1 MKQTRREDNKI
12 WELLRSKPEEGLRLA
27 MEQYGGAVKWIAAN
41 ILGVDARQDVEEC
54 VAETFVRLWRGSVDF
69 SAERS
74 AGFNPDEST
83 DEPRH
88 GVGHATLHSYTCGI
102 ARHVAID
109 MARRRRTNHVSMEEM
124 TEDAAAELA
133 EDPDFAKQ
141 LADREN
147 RRILWETV
155 EQLPPPDREIFLLR
169 YWMELRVN
177 RIGEILGL
185 TEKQV
190 ENRLYRGRRALRK
203 TLEERGIIR

>member
-12 WELLRSKPEEGLRLA
+12 WELLRSQPEEGLRLA

-41 ILGVDARQDVEEC
+41 ILGADARQDVEEC
-54 VAETFVRLWRGSVDF
+54 VAETFVRLWRGS
-69 SAERS
+69 
-74 AGFNPDEST
+74 AGFNLERGAGLDAERNADRST
-83 DEPRH
+83 
-88 GVGHATLHSYTCGI
+88 LYSYTCGI

-109 MARRRRTNHVSMEEM
+109 MVRRRRMNHVSMEEM
-124 TEDAAAELA
+124 TEDVAAELA

-141 LADREN
+141 LADQEN